1 MQREAPE
8 QKVWTALNEADSL
21 ISEEDEEREQSGKKT
36 QNFSNFGI
44 KSQDKE
50 WMKNPARLKP
60 YLYPASRKNLRPA
73 LELPIE
79 NLPDYQFLKEDL
91 QAA

>member
-1 MQREAPE
+1 
-8 QKVWTALNEADSL
+8 
-21 ISEEDEEREQSGKKT
+21 
-36 QNFSNFGI
+36 
-44 KSQDKE
+44 
-50 WMKNPARLKP
+50 MKNPARLKP